1 MKTIFDKQKRSVA
14 GLLTAVMAF
23 AAVLTGCQKDFEL
36 ELPLAVSAREL
47 SLTKDA
53 GSTHVLVYSTGDWK
67 ARFTRN
73 VKWAS
78 LNKLEGYGNHE
89 IVFTYAAN
97 YGLSRKVGVIF
108 EKGALADT
116 VMFMQA
122 GTVTDPSIAFS
133 KPAVTLLKAQ
143 SRIMAPIS
151 TNLRYSIDD
160 MEASVT
166 YYDENGLPNEPVPVV
181 TRGGEDEGEEGDDG
195 PQAQPSHLDLQCFD
209 YAQGRSV
216 RSRGE

>member
-1 MKTIFDKQKRSVA
+1 M
-14 GLLTAVMAF
+14 
-23 AAVLTGCQKDFEL
+23 
-36 ELPLAVSAREL
+36 
-47 SLTKDA
+47 
-53 GSTHVLVYSTGDWK
+53 
-67 ARFTRN
+67 
-73 VKWAS
+73 
-78 LNKLEGYGNHE
+78 
-89 IVFTYAAN
+89 AAN

-181 TRGGEDEGEEGDDG
+181 TRAGEDEGEEGDDG
-195 PQAQPSHLDLQCFD
+195 PQAQPSHPGSPMFRLRTRAFSSKPRRMKQ
-209 YAQGRSV
+209 ASSAGPT
-216 RSRGE
+216 